1 MKKRAFF
8 FISWAIA
15 LAALGWPQEIRKP
28 VWAGAFYDGNKDALS
43 ARIDA
48 YLKNVKEQAAL
59 TQDVKALICPHA
71 GYVYSGPT
79 AAYAFRLVQGK
90 TYDTVVIIG
99 TSHQYGFDGCSI
111 YPRGG
116 YETPLGVAAVDE
128 ELASRIAK
136 SSGFSYVPEAHAK
149 EHSVEV
155 QVPFIQETLPDAKVV
170 PIVMGYPS
178 RRTVYALGNAL
189 GEALRSAEKKIL
201 IVAST
206 DMSHYLS
213 KEDANAVDSRTI
225 SLIQKLNTGAVI
237 DKVGAGENIMCGG
250 GGVAAAILAV
260 KKKGKPRVE
269 VLHYTDSSETS
280 GDSEHVVGY
289 LAAAIMVE
297 PAEKTPAE
305 FSLSAEEKKELLG
318 LARQSV
324 ESYVKEGRV
333 PDYETDNP
341 DFLGEKGAFV
351 TLKKRGEL
359 RGCIGFIEPLFPLYE
374 AVIRTS
380 VYAATEDS
388 RFSPVTKEEL
398 KDLEYEI
405 SVLTPLQKI
414 DNPRAVRV
422 GKHGLVISTGEN
434 RGLLLPQ
441 VPVENNWDRETFLN
455 QACVKAGLPPD
466 AWKKGAEIFVFE
478 AIVFHEK

>member
-1 MKKRAFF
+1 MRKRMILFVF
-8 FISWAIA
+8 LAIA

-28 VWAGAFYDGNKDALS
+28 VVAGSFYDGNKDALS

-48 YLKNVKEQAAL
+48 FLNNVKDLPAI
-59 TQDVKALICPHA
+59 TQDVRALICPHA
-71 GYVYSGPT
+71 GYIYSAPT
-79 AAYAFRLVQGK
+79 AAYAYRLVQGQP
-90 TYDTVVIIG
+90 YDTVVIIG

-116 YETPLGVAAVDE
+116 YETPLGVAEIDE
-128 ELASRIAK
+128 ALASQLAK
-136 SSGFSYVPEAHAK
+136 ASGFSYVPEAHAK

-155 QVPFIQETLPDAKVV
+155 QVPFVQKTLPDAKIV

-178 RRTVYALGNAL
+178 RRTVYAIGNAL
-189 GEALRSAEKKIL
+189 GEALKSAGKKIL

-213 KEDANAVDSRTI
+213 KEDANTVDSKTI
-225 SLIQKLNTGAVI
+225 DLIEKLNTSAII
-237 DKVGAGENIMCGG
+237 DKVGAGENLMCGG

-260 KKKGKPRVE
+260 KKIGKPHVE
-269 VLHYTDSSETS
+269 VLHYADSAEAS
-280 GDSEHVVGY
+280 GDSERVVGY
-289 LAAAIMVE
+289 LAAAITVE
-297 PAEKTPAE
+297 PAKTPPTE
-305 FSLSAEEKKELLG
+305 FSLSNDEKKELLR

-324 ESYVKEGRV
+324 ESYINEGRV
-333 PDYETDNP
+333 PDYKTDNA

-374 AVIRTS
+374 AVIRTA
-380 VYAATEDS
+380 VYAATEDT

-414 DNPRAVRV
+414 DNPRAVQV
-422 GKHGLVISTGEN
+422 GKHGLVISMGKN

-466 AWKKGAEIFVFE
+466 SWKKGAEIFVFE
-478 AIVFHEK
+478 AIVFH